1 MGLSMALRAYEFR
14 SNERQRYIVRQYF
27 NAYDLLV
34 RTGSAEERHR
44 FRAKP
49 TDVSDIRRRSGAV
62 LLAHVAER
70 HRRTGRVLGDH
81 STTSAAIA

>member
-34 RTGSAEERHR
+34 RTGSAEERHGIC
-44 FRAKP
+44 AKP
-49 TDVSDIRRRSGAV
+49 ADISDIRRRSGAV
-62 LLAHVAER
+62 LVH
-70 HRRTGRVLGDH
+70 
-81 STTSAAIA
+81 SAALIDAVAGM